1 MTLQVF
7 AVGHDALA
15 ARLAARLGAALGE
28 LEMRRFPDGE
38 HYLRVRSACAGVH
51 ALIVADL
58 ADPDRRL
65 TQTLLLAATLRDLGA
80 ARLTLVAPYL
90 PYMRQDARFQPGEGV
105 TSRYFARWID
115 AHFDAL
121 LTIEPHLHRY
131 ATLAELYARPAVSLS
146 AAPLLAA
153 WIAAHVA
160 DGFLIGP
167 DAESRRWTEAVA
179 ERAQLPCAVLEK
191 VRRGDRA
198 VEVGVPPLPGL
209 AGRTPVLVDDMISTG
224 HTLADAARK
233 LVAQGHRPPV
243 VVATHGLFAEG
254 AEALLAAAGV
264 ARVVTCDTVPHP
276 SNGCP
281 VDRLIADG
289 LVRSGLAAGA
299 D

>member
-1 MTLQVF
+1 VTATVF
-7 AVGHDALA
+7 GVGHAALA
-15 ARLAARLGAALGE
+15 ERLAARLDAERGALE
-28 LEMRRFPDGE
+28 LRRFPDGE
-38 HYLRVRSACAGVH
+38 HYLRVLGASPGRH
-51 ALIVADL
+51 AIVVADL
-58 ADPDRRL
+58 ADPDQRL

-80 ARLTLVAPYL
+80 ARITLIAPYL

-131 ATLAELYARPAVSLS
+131 ASLAELYARPALALS

-153 WIAAHVA
+153 WIAANVS

-179 ERAQLPCAVLEK
+179 AHAGLPCAVLAK
-191 VRRGDRA
+191 VRRGDREVA
-198 VEVGVPPLPGL
+198 VEVPALPAL

-233 LVAQGHRPPV
+233 LIAQGHRPPV
-243 VVATHGLFAEG
+243 VAAVHGLFAEG
-254 AEALLAAAGV
+254 AEALLRESGIV
-264 ARVVTCDTVPHP
+264 RVVTCGTVPHP
-276 SNGCP
+276 SNGCA
-281 VDRLIADG
+281 VDG
-289 LVRSGLAAGA
+289 LLVEGLAALERG
-299 D
+299 

>member
-1 MTLQVF
+1 MNARVF

-15 ARLAARLGAALGE
+15 ARLAARLGAAPGE
-28 LEMRRFPDGE
+28 LELRRFPDGE
-38 HYLRVRSACAGVH
+38 HYLRVLAECAGAH
-51 ALIVADL
+51 ALVVADL

-80 ARLTLVAPYL
+80 ARVTLVAPYL

-121 LTIEPHLHRY
+121 LTVEPHLHRY
-131 ATLAELYARPAVSLS
+131 ATLAELYARPALALS

-153 WIAAHVA
+153 WIATNVA

-179 ERAQLPCAVLEK
+179 ERARLPCAVLEK
-191 VRRGDRA
+191 VRRGDRE
-198 VEVGVPPLPGL
+198 VEVGVPPLPAL

-224 HTLADAARK
+224 HTLADATRK
-233 LVAQGHRPPV
+233 LIAQGHRAPV

-254 AEALLAAAGV
+254 AEALLREAGV
-264 ARVVTCDTVPHP
+264 ARVVTCDTVPHA
-276 SNGCP
+276 SNACA
-281 VDRLIADG
+281 VDG
-289 LVRSGLAAGA
+289 LLAEAVTA
-299 D
+299 L